1 MHPIISYLREKLL
14 NAGDSQ
20 KAKEMQAYMKT
31 KQPFHGVQTPIRK
44 QILNEALNHHKI
56 SSREEWETIIL
67 ELWNGK
73 TREEMYMALDIAER
87 FKKFRT
93 DEAWPLF
100 EKLAN
105 SVSNWDTLDTI
116 AIRLIG
122 DLVYKNR
129 DFEGELIKWRMSENF
144 WIRRA
149 SLLAHLKHK
158 KDTNTPLLAETI
170 LMLAHENEF
179 FIRKAIGWALRE
191 YAKTDPEWVKNFIN
205 ENEKKL
211 SSLSK
216 REALKN
222 IIRKKRDLQ
231 KKILSRFEI

>member
-14 NAGDSQ
+14 NASDSQ

-31 KQPFHGVQTPIRK
+31 EQPFYGVQTPIRK
-44 QILNEALNHHKI
+44 QILKEALSRYKI
-56 SSREEWETIIL
+56 SSRDEWESIIL

-73 TREEMYMALDIAER
+73 TREEMYLALDTAER

-93 DEAWPLF
+93 DEAWSLF
-100 EKLAN
+100 ETLAN

-116 AIRLIG
+116 AIRLVG
-122 DLVYKNR
+122 DLIYENR
-129 DFEGELIKWRMSENF
+129 DFECELIKWRMSENF

-158 KDTNTPLLAETI
+158 KETNIPLLAETI
-170 LMLAHENEF
+170 LILAHENEF
-179 FIRKAIGWALRE
+179 FIRKAIGWVLRE
-191 YAKTDPEWVKNFIN
+191 YAKTDPEWVKNFIK
-205 ENEKKL
+205 ENEKIL

-222 IIRKKRDLQ
+222 IIRK
-231 KKILSRFEI
+231 